1 MRCSVRQV
9 VHHAGV
15 AAKLDI
21 KMYKQRDSVMQENR
35 EVNEEVQNPNFSFVA
50 GMLQLVKV
58 YSVWFLQLHKL
69 YLETHVKKYNLSFLA
84 VVAGWQLC
92 LSSPSLVYNAN

>member
-35 EVNEEVQNPNFSFVA
+35 EVDEEVQNPNFSFVA
-50 GMLQLVKV
+50 GMLQLLKV
-58 YSVWFLQLHKL
+58 YSVWFLHLQKL
-69 YLETHVKKYNLSFLA
+69 SLETRVNKQNLSFLA
-84 VVAGWQLC
+84 VVAGWQLR
-92 LSSPSLVYNAN
+92 LSSPSLVYRAN